1 MFLFNIFY
9 SFRFFAANALACA
22 VAYILFKCCYGTPR
36 EDSVDAARAKKAA
49 AAAAAAAAASVNRD
63 GFLSQSRVVA
73 KKNLLRYECYDDPVC
88 DV

>member
-9 SFRFFAANALACA
+9 PFRFFAANALACA

-49 AAAAAAAAASVNRD
+49 AAAAAAAASVNRD
-63 GFLSQSRVVA
+63 GFLSQSHVVA
-73 KKNLLRYECYDDPVC
+73 KKNLLRYERYDDPVC